1 MIRFENVSL
10 SRNGKTILSGISFQ
24 ITEGEKVVF
33 RGKSG
38 SGKSTILKT
47 LVGAYKPDSGII
59 YFRGETLNQKN
70 IAVVRNAVSFI
81 GQEPVL
87 GAETVREALFLPFTF
102 KAHRSQQPSSGQVNQ
117 LLESLHLSPEILDRK
132 SALVSGGEKQRIA
145 IARALLIG
153 KTCFLADEI
162 TSALDAESKAAV
174 MEILFQP
181 GRTLIS
187 VSHDPD
193 WIDRCDRII
202 EVEDGRLKGERHH
215 GDD

>member
-1 MIRFENVSL
+1 MIRFENVCL
-10 SRNGKTILSGISFQ
+10 SRNGKDILSAVTFQ
-24 ITEGEKVVF
+24 IGEGEKVVF

-38 SGKSTILKT
+38 SGKSTILKI
-47 LVGAYKPDSGII
+47 LVGAYKPDKGTV
-59 YFRGETLNQKN
+59 YFRGEPLSQGN
-70 IAVVRNAVSFI
+70 IFAVRNVLSFI

-102 KAHRSQQPSSGQVNQ
+102 KAHRGLWPSADVVNK

-132 SALVSGGEKQRIA
+132 SAQVSGGEKQRIA

-162 TSALDAESKAAV
+162 TSALDSESKAAV

-181 GRTLIS
+181 GRTLVS
-187 VSHDPD
+187 VSHDLD
-193 WIDRCDRII
+193 WIARCERRI
-202 EVEDGRLKGERHH
+202 EVEDGRLKGEKNH